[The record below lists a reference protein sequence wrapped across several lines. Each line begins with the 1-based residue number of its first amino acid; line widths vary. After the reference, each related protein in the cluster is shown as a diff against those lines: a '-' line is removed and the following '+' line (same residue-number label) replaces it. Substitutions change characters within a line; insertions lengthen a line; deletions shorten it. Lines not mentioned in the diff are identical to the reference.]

1 MASTQLDVIIEAQ
14 DKTQGTVNKVSSQFA
29 SFGGLAKKAA
39 VGIASAGAAMGA
51 FAISAVKAS
60 ADYEQTRIAF
70 TSMLGSAEKAQDL
83 LTQLTDFATK
93 TPFELK
99 GLEESS
105 KRLLAYGISQKEII
119 PTLKDL
125 GDISSTVGTEKL
137 PFLITALGQV
147 HAKTVLSGEE
157 LKQFTET
164 GINLLP
170 ELAKITGKSVQE
182 IAGDT
187 KRMGIT
193 YDQVREAIG
202 NLTKEGAVAYNA
214 MSMQSQTLNGQI
226 SNLGD
231 AWDKMLRNTGVA
243 FEPWA
248 KGIVGWLTYI
258 VSEKLP
264 VFVSEFSKGMA
275 ALTAALPS
283 METVSGGFK
292 SIGNAAI
299 EAGKKFEEKT
309 RLVEQ
314 LKESFGRIWAQM
326 ESELLPALKELWV
339 AMQPLMPMF
348 QELALLIGTILIVVL
363 KALIEVITFL
373 ITVAVTLITKLVQ
386 VATTILTVLKP
397 AIDVIKDVLGGL
409 RDAIQW
415 VIDKFDAMRRA
426 AESALNMARN
436 AASSAGNAAVSS
448 FLGPVGGA
456 VLNAIP
462 HAEGGIV
469 TRAHVGLVGEAGP
482 EAIIPLSKMRSMG
495 FGGGQSINITV
506 NGDVTGEDLIERV
519 GRELTRMVKLSTA
532 TV

>member
-1 MASTQLDVIIEAQ
+1 MAQTQLDVIIEAQ
-14 DKTQGTVNKVSSQFA
+14 DKTQGTISKVSSQFS

-39 VGIASAGAAMGA
+39 MGLAAAGAAMGA
-51 FAISAVKAS
+51 FAVSAVRAS

-70 TSMLGSAEKAQDL
+70 TSMLGSAEKAQKL
-83 LTQLTDFATK
+83 LTDLTDFATK

-99 GLEESS
+99 GLEEST
-105 KRLLAYGISQKEII
+105 KRLLAYGISQQDIL
-119 PTLKDL
+119 PVLKDL

-147 HAKTVLSGEE
+147 HSKTVLSGEE

-214 MSMQSQTLNGQI
+214 MAMQSQTLNGQL

-231 AWDKMLRNTGVA
+231 AWDKLLRNTGAA

-248 KGIVGWLTYI
+248 KGIVGWLNHI

-264 VFVSEFSKGMA
+264 VFVEQFKNGMA
-275 ALTAALPS
+275 QLTAALPS
-283 METVSGGFK
+283 METVSSAFQ
-292 SIGNAAI
+292 SIGNAAM
-299 EAGKKFEEKT
+299 EAARKFEEKT
-309 RLVEQ
+309 KLGAQ
-314 LKESFGRIWAQM
+314 LRDSLGTIWETIEA
-326 ESELLPALKELWV
+326 ELLPALKELWI
-339 AMQPLMPMF
+339 ALQPLLPVF
-348 QELALLIGTILIVVL
+348 QQLILLIGSLLVLSLKAVIEGMTILITTTVS
-363 KALIEVITFL
+363 LI
-373 ITVAVTLITKLVQ
+373 AKLTQ
-386 VATTILTVLKP
+386 AAATILTVLKP
-397 AIDVIKDVLGGL
+397 AIDVMKNVLGGL

-415 VIDKFDAMRRA
+415 VIDKFEAMRRA
-426 AESALNMARN
+426 AESALSMARSAAN
-436 AASSAGNAAVSS
+436 AAGA
-448 FLGPVGGA
+448 VGGA
-456 VLNAIP
+456 IMNPISTVLNAVP

-469 TRAHVGLVGEAGP
+469 TKAHVGLVGEAGP

-495 FGGGQSINITV
+495 FGGGQTINIVV

-519 GRELTRMVKLSTA
+519 GRELTRQVKLSTA